1 MLSAESE
8 RLEAMAA
15 RGEAGFDI
23 DLYGQMCDRL
33 GRVFARIGLKR
44 VPRDATTLQRYV
56 AKSTKAPAG
65 SGTV

>member
-1 MLSAESE
+1 MLSSKSE

-33 GRVFARIGLKR
+33 GRVFGRLGLRRGAREIDAGPLSAHFAEPHKR
-44 VPRDATTLQRYV
+44 
-56 AKSTKAPAG
+56 PA
-65 SGTV
+65 